1 MWENK
6 PESQKL
12 SCVCS
17 SAAFC
22 SSEMKPKGT
31 APALQNRKLLKERV
45 LSPALPALWVYGIY
59 LHVSG
64 ELSGLMFR
72 SRFRYQCGIQSLSE
86 MHVWACFLARPQ
98 GLQPTQLVLKAGLLR
113 QKWSHAVLM
122 TDDLW
127 RLTPIWEISLLM
139 FSYLSR
145 EKHVWFL
152 TIGIINWTYAMPPGS
167 LLWALH
173 SGFSQSPHQHSS
185 GVV

>member
-6 PESQKL
+6 PENQEL
-12 SCVCS
+12 SCICS

-31 APALQNRKLLKERV
+31 ASALQNRKLLKAV
-45 LSPALPALWVYGIY
+45 CPFSVLPALWVYGIY
-59 LHVSG
+59 LHVSD

-72 SRFRYQCGIQSLSE
+72 SWFIYQCGIQSLSK

-113 QKWSHAVLM
+113 QKWSHALLM
-122 TDDLW
+122 SDDLW
-127 RLTPIWEISLLM
+127 QLTPVWEISLLM

-152 TIGIINWTYAMPPGS
+152 TIGIINWTYAMPQVAFCGLYIVIS
-167 LLWALH
+167 L
-173 SGFSQSPHQHSS
+173 SSPTSAPME
-185 GVV
+185 

>member
-45 LSPALPALWVYGIY
+45 LSPALPALWVFGIY

>member
-12 SCVCS
+12 SCICS

-31 APALQNRKLLKERV
+31 ASALQNRKLLKERV

-72 SRFRYQCGIQSLSE
+72 SRFRYQCGIQSLSK

-152 TIGIINWTYAMPPGS
+152 TIGIINWTYAMPQVAFYGLYIVIS
-167 LLWALH
+167 L
-173 SGFSQSPHQHSS
+173 SPPTSTPME
-185 GVV
+185 